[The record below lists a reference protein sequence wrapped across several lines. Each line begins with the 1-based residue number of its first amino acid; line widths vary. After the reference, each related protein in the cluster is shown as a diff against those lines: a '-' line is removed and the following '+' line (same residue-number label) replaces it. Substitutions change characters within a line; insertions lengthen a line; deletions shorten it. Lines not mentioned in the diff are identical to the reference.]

1 MCCSQQVFDAI
12 MNFKKD
18 EMKTLLEKLKIKL
31 GAEDKVSKVKNRIE
45 KNIVFS
51 TVSIYNKTTK
61 KQ

>member
-1 MCCSQQVFDAI
+1 